1 MKILLDECVTKKF
14 KRHLVTDYEVK
25 TVFDMGYQGLKNG
38 NLLKTAISDGFDML
52 LTIDKNMAFQH
63 KISNYNI
70 VLVFFDTPLSKVENL
85 ITLLPNFKAQF
96 ADFKKGQVFVI
107 S

>member
-14 KRHLVTDYEVK
+14 KRHLSPDYDVK
-25 TVFDMGYQGLKNG
+25 TVSEMGYQGLKNG
-38 NLLKTAISDGFDML
+38 NLLKTAIADGFDML

-70 VLVFFDTPLSKVENL
+70 ILVVFDTPLSKVDNL
-85 ITLLPNFKAQF
+85 VALLPNFNAQVVH
-96 ADFKKGQVFVI
+96 FKKRQVFVI